1 MDLEVFVATHR
12 GEWDR
17 LAALLDRGRR
27 LAPAETDELVELYRR
42 VSTHLSMLRSA
53 SPDPVLL
60 TRLSTLVA
68 RARAG
73 VTGTSTPTWREVS
86 RFLTVGFPAVVYRAR
101 YWALAVGVG
110 FLLLSASVATWVAR
124 SPSVQASIA
133 TPAQI
138 RELVDTE
145 FERYYSAHPA
155 AAFAAQVWTN
165 NAWVAAAALAFGV
178 ALGVPVLYL
187 LWQNALNVGVA
198 AGLMAANGKLPIFF
212 GLVLPHGMLELSAVF
227 VASGL
232 GLRLGWT
239 VIDPGRRPRALAL
252 ASEGR
257 ATLSAAL
264 GLAGVLAVS
273 GAIEA
278 FVTPSP
284 LPTFARVAVGVA
296 AVSAFVGYVGW
307 FGSRAVRAG
316 ETGDLPAE
324 DREQPAPMR

>member
-1 MDLEVFVATHR
+1 MDLEVFVAEHAA
-12 GEWDR
+12 EWDR
-17 LAALLDRGRR
+17 LETLLRRGRR

-42 VSTHLSMLRSA
+42 VSTHLSVLRS
-53 SPDPVLL
+53 STPDAVLL
-60 TRLSTLVA
+60 TRLSSLVA
-68 RARAG
+68 RARAS
-73 VTGTSTPTWREVS
+73 VTGTSTPAWREAS
-86 RFLTVGFPAVVYRAR
+86 RFLTVGFPVVVYRAR
-101 YWALAVGVG
+101 FWALSVGVG
-110 FLLLSASVATWVAR
+110 FVLLSAAVATWVAR
-124 SPSVQASIA
+124 TPSVQASIA

-138 RELVDTE
+138 RELVDTQ
-145 FERYYSAHPA
+145 FEQYYSAHPA

-178 ALGVPVLYL
+178 LLGLPVLYL

-198 AGLMAANGKLPIFF
+198 AGLMAANGKLALFF
-212 GLVLPHGMLELSAVF
+212 GLILPHGLLELTAVF

-239 VIDPGRRPRALAL
+239 VIDPGRRSRAVALAT
-252 ASEGR
+252 EGR

-284 LPTFARVAVGVA
+284 LPTAARVGVGVLA
-296 AVSAFVGYVGW
+296 FSAFVGYIGW
-307 FGSRAVRAG
+307 FGSRAARAG
-316 ETGDLPAE
+316 ETGDLAE
-324 DREQPAPMR
+324 QEREQLAPMG